1 MKPDARAHR
10 ALAGQPAGSIHLFV
24 NGTLMSGEELHEN
37 LAGARFCGEWTT
49 APRYRLFS
57 VDDRHPA
64 MVRDDARGAAVAGE
78 LYEVPLP
85 VLATV
90 LEREP
95 AGLGLGVVELSDG
108 QLTLGV
114 MWLAAEL
121 PPSAR
126 DISDY
131 GDWRRY
137 RAAAAGTRL
146 ST

>member
-1 MKPDARAHR
+1 MRP
-10 ALAGQPAGSIHLFV
+10 PGSVHLFV
-24 NGTLMSGEELHEN
+24 NGTLMRGEELHAN
-37 LAGARFCGEWTT
+37 LDGGRFCGAWTT

-64 MVRDDARGAAVAGE
+64 MVRDEARGAAVAGE
-78 LYEVPLP
+78 LYEVPLR

-90 LEREP
+90 LDREP
-95 AGLGLGVVELSDG
+95 DGLGLGVVELADG

-114 MWLAAEL
+114 VWLAPEL
-121 PPSAR
+121 PPSSR
-126 DISDY
+126 DISEY

-137 RAAAAGTRL
+137 RAAATGTRL

>member
-1 MKPDARAHR
+1 MR
-10 ALAGQPAGSIHLFV
+10 
-24 NGTLMSGEELHEN
+24 GEELHPN
-37 LAGARFCGEWTT
+37 LDGAHFCGEWTT

-57 VDDRHPA
+57 VGDRHPA

-90 LEREP
+90 LDREP
-95 AGLGLGVVELSDG
+95 AGLGLAVVELSDR

-121 PPSAR
+121 PPSSR

-137 RAAAAGTRL
+137 RAAAAATRL

>member
-1 MKPDARAHR
+1 VK
-10 ALAGQPAGSIHLFV
+10 PAGSVHLFV
-24 NGTLMSGEELHEN
+24 NGTLMRGEKLHAN
-37 LAGARFCGEWTT
+37 LDGARFCGERTT

-64 MVRDDARGAAVAGE
+64 MVRDHMRGAAIAGE

-85 VLATV
+85 VLGTV
-90 LEREP
+90 LDREP
-95 AGLGLGVVELSDG
+95 AGLGLGVVALADG

-114 MWLAAEL
+114 MWLALEL
-121 PPSAR
+121 PPSSR
-126 DISDY
+126 DISEY

-137 RAAAAGTRL
+137 RAAATGTRL

>member
-1 MKPDARAHR
+1 LK
-10 ALAGQPAGSIHLFV
+10 PAGSVHLFV
-24 NGTLMSGEELHEN
+24 NGTLMRGEELHEN
-37 LAGARFCGEWTT
+37 LAGARFSGELTT

-64 MVRDDARGAAVAGE
+64 MVRDDVRGAAIAGE
-78 LYEVPLP
+78 LYDVPLP
-85 VLATV
+85 VLGTV

-95 AGLGLGVVELSDG
+95 AGLGLDVVELADG

-126 DISDY
+126 DISEY

-137 RAAAAGTRL
+137 RAAATGTRL

>member
-1 MKPDARAHR
+1 VKAGARAHR
-10 ALAGQPAGSIHLFV
+10 ALAGQPSDPVHLFV
-24 NGTLMSGEELHEN
+24 NGTLMRGEELHAN
-37 LAGARFCGEWTT
+37 LDGARFCGERTT

-64 MVRDDARGAAVAGE
+64 MVRDEARGAAVTGE
-78 LYEVPLP
+78 LYEVPLA

-121 PPSAR
+121 PPSSR
-126 DISDY
+126 DISDH

-137 RAAAAGTRL
+137 RAATTGTRL
-146 ST
+146 IT

>member
-1 MKPDARAHR
+1 MQ
-10 ALAGQPAGSIHLFV
+10 LAGSVHLFV
-24 NGTLMSGEELHEN
+24 NGTLMRGLELHPN
-37 LAGARFCGEWTT
+37 LDGAQFCGEWTT

-57 VDDRHPA
+57 VGDRHPA
-64 MVRDDARGAAVAGE
+64 MVRDDGRGAAVAGE
-78 LYEVPLP
+78 LYDVPLP

-90 LEREP
+90 LEHEP

-126 DISDY
+126 DISEY

-137 RAAAAGTRL
+137 RAAAATGAKL

>member
-1 MKPDARAHR
+1 VQ
-10 ALAGQPAGSIHLFV
+10 LAGSVHLFV
-24 NGTLMSGEELHEN
+24 NGTLMRGLELHPN
-37 LAGARFCGEWTT
+37 LDGASFCGEWTT
-49 APRYRLFS
+49 AARYRLFS

-64 MVRDDARGAAVAGE
+64 MVRDDARGVAVAGE
-78 LYEVPLP
+78 LYDVPLP
-85 VLATV
+85 VLATL

-114 MWLAAEL
+114 MWLAPEL

-126 DISDY
+126 DISDH

-137 RAAAAGTRL
+137 RAAATGARL

>member
-1 MKPDARAHR
+1 VT
-10 ALAGQPAGSIHLFV
+10 LAGSVQLFV
-24 NGTLMSGEELHEN
+24 NGTLMRGEELHRN
-37 LAGARFCGEWTT
+37 LDGARFCGEWTT

-57 VDDRHPA
+57 VGDRHPA
-64 MVRDDARGAAVAGE
+64 MVLDDARGAAVAGE
-78 LYEVPLP
+78 LYEVPLT

-90 LEREP
+90 LDREA

-121 PPSAR
+121 PPSSR
-126 DISDY
+126 DISEY

-137 RAAAAGTRL
+137 RAAATGTRL

>member
-1 MKPDARAHR
+1 MAGTRAHR
-10 ALAGQPAGSIHLFV
+10 AFAGQPAGSVHLFV
-24 NGTLMSGEELHEN
+24 NGTLMRGLELHLN
-37 LAGARFCGEWTT
+37 LDGARFCGEWTT
-49 APRYRLFS
+49 ASRDRLFS

-90 LEREP
+90 LESEP

-114 MWLAAEL
+114 MWLPAEL

-137 RAAAAGTRL
+137 RAAATGTRL

>member
-1 MKPDARAHR
+1 VK
-10 ALAGQPAGSIHLFV
+10 PAGSVHLFV
-24 NGTLMSGEELHEN
+24 NGTLMKGEELHEN
-37 LAGARFCGEWTT
+37 LDGARFGGARTT
-49 APRYRLFS
+49 AARYRLLS

-64 MVRDDARGAAVAGE
+64 MVRDDARGVAVAGE
-78 LYEVPLP
+78 LYEVPLR

-95 AGLGLGVVELSDG
+95 PGLGLGVVELADA

-114 MWLAAEL
+114 VWLAAKP

-126 DISDY
+126 DISEY

-137 RAAAAGTRL
+137 RASTRR
-146 ST
+146 SASGS

>member
-1 MKPDARAHR
+1 MGARAHR
-10 ALAGQPAGSIHLFV
+10 ALPGQPAGSVHLFV
-24 NGTLMSGEELHEN
+24 NGTLMRGLELHPN
-37 LAGARFCGEWTT
+37 LDGARFCGEWTT
-49 APRYRLFS
+49 APLYRLYS

-64 MVRDDARGAAVAGE
+64 MVRDEARGAAVGGE
-78 LYEVPLP
+78 LYDVPLT
-85 VLATV
+85 VLAKV

-108 QLTLGV
+108 RLTLGV
-114 MWLAAEL
+114 MWLAADL

-126 DISDY
+126 DISEY

-137 RAAAAGTRL
+137 RAAGTATRP

>member
-1 MKPDARAHR
+1 MK
-10 ALAGQPAGSIHLFV
+10 LFV
-24 NGTLMSGEELHEN
+24 NGTLMRGLELHAN
-37 LAGARFCGEWTT
+37 LDGAQFCAERTT

-64 MVRDDARGAAVAGE
+64 MVRDDARGTAVAGE
-78 LYEVPLP
+78 LYDVPLA

-95 AGLGLGVVELSDG
+95 AGLGLDVVELDDG
-108 QLTLGV
+108 ELTLGV
-114 MWLAAEL
+114 FWVAAEL
-121 PPSAR
+121 PPSSR
-126 DISDY
+126 DISEY

-137 RAAAAGTRL
+137 RAATGARL